1 MKKLTSLFAVLFC
14 VAMFVNADIVG
25 TINKAIPEGWSY
37 ITNNENYPNPAFYS
51 DGGLKINFENMGI
64 ASPVFEE
71 TASVEVVLT
80 INSLNQNTK
89 TAASED
95 VFTITGLNAGGSI
108 VATATMK
115 SVVKGDNTATLS
127 GEGITQVKVIMTGYP
142 SDGTKYCN
150 VSLGA
155 VKLIMDGG
163 GDDPIVDPVEGDYSF
178 EPTTVT
184 TITETMDY
192 AEYVIVADYNMI
204 EVYMESETSIIDLWL
219 FADNLANGIPAGT
232 YTINSTMEPNTAMA
246 SPGGDDEYD
255 YPSYLATDFTA
266 EGYTSAYY
274 LTAGTVTVTKEDA
287 NTKIVV
293 AATSYYGSTINATY
307 EGEIEEYIED
317 AVENVMTNALKVRL
331 DNGNL
336 IVPAQVG
343 DKVAVF
349 NATGQILYDATAAG
363 ETTICG
369 LQAGQVVIVRVA
381 DKATKVVL

>member
-1 MKKLTSLFAVLFC
+1 MKKLTSLFAALMAI
-14 VAMFVNADIVG
+14 VALNAATITLGSSDFDASGMTKSGITITPSKADGQTAPAINTYNDVNTLCLYANNTLTFNAGSADIIAISLKLNSSTQAKRLTTITANNGTVAVVG
-25 TINKAIPEGWSY
+25 DPDWTATWEG
-37 ITNNENYPNPAFYS
+37 
-51 DGGLKINFENMGI
+51 
-64 ASPVFEE
+64 
-71 TASVEVVLT
+71 TATGE
-80 INSLNQNTK
+80 II
-89 TAASED
+89 
-95 VFTITGLNAGGSI
+95 FTIG
-108 VATATMK
+108 ATATL
-115 SVVKGDNTATLS
+115 GTENTKAGQIHIMEIIVETD
-127 GEGITQVKVIMTGYP
+127 GE
-142 SDGTKYCN
+142 
-150 VSLGA
+150 
-155 VKLIMDGG
+155 GG

-232 YTINSTMEPNTAMA
+232 YTINSTMESNTAMA

-336 IVPAQVG
+336 IVPAQAG

>member
-1 MKKLTSLFAVLFC
+1 MKKLTSLFAALMAI
-14 VAMFVNADIVG
+14 VALNAATITLGSSDFDASGMTKSGITITPSKADGQTAPAINTYNDVNTLRLYANNTLTFNAGSADIIAISLKLNSSTQAKRLTTITANNGTVAVVG
-25 TINKAIPEGWSY
+25 DPDWTATWEG
-37 ITNNENYPNPAFYS
+37 
-51 DGGLKINFENMGI
+51 
-64 ASPVFEE
+64 
-71 TASVEVVLT
+71 TATGE
-80 INSLNQNTK
+80 II
-89 TAASED
+89 
-95 VFTITGLNAGGSI
+95 FTIG
-108 VATATMK
+108 ATATL
-115 SVVKGDNTATLS
+115 GTENTKAGQIHIMEIIVETD
-127 GEGITQVKVIMTGYP
+127 GE
-142 SDGTKYCN
+142 
-150 VSLGA
+150 
-155 VKLIMDGG
+155 GG

-232 YTINSTMEPNTAMA
+232 YTINSTMESNTAMA

-336 IVPAQVG
+336 IVPAQAG
-343 DKVAVF
+343 DRVAVF